1 MAGWIAAAALGL
13 AAVGVSFVHFREQ
26 PLAVQ
31 SLRYEIPPPGI
42 APMLYPTLSPDG
54 RHLAFVTG
62 NGGPF
67 QVWVR
72 AMDTLQPRALAGTD
86 GASYPFWSPDG
97 AYLGF
102 FADGK
107 LKKIALAGGPPQ
119 VLCDATSGRG
129 GSWNRD
135 GVILFSPGPADPIFR
150 VSAAGGIPVP
160 VTRLPADGNGGNR
173 FPVFLPDGVHFLYH
187 VGADKPDETGV
198 FVGSLDGRA
207 AVRLLPDTTNALY
220 APAAAPGGSAH
231 ILFRRENTLMAQP
244 FDAASLKT
252 TGEMFP
258 VAEEVPN
265 GGNTGFGAFSVA
277 ENGVLAFR
285 SGGLAS
291 SRELV
296 WIDRAGKRSAAGGK
310 PGDFQTIAVSPD
322 DRTVAVSIGN
332 GSHSDIWLQ
341 DLARGVLTR
350 FTFRSGIARNPVW
363 SPDGSHLAFA
373 LQGLG
378 SYSAEIYRKPV
389 GGNDREE
396 LLLHSGING
405 YPLDWSPDG
414 KWIVYQQTARKTG
427 LDLLLLPMN
436 GERKPIMYLQTP
448 FDEQAA
454 HVSPDGRWMAYH
466 SNESGRNQV
475 YVQSVPPSGTKYQIS
490 ASGGVA
496 PQWRPDGK
504 ELFYVSTDQK
514 LMAVPI
520 KLGATVDAGTP
531 LPLFPL
537 PATGAAVSTGTAFSY
552 APARDGQR
560 FLVNVPAGGE
570 SASVPKITIVTNWD
584 RAVSPQSH

>member
-1 MAGWIAAAALGL
+1 
-13 AAVGVSFVHFREQ
+13 
-26 PLAVQ
+26 
-31 SLRYEIPPPGI
+31 
-42 APMLYPTLSPDG
+42 
-54 RHLAFVTG
+54 
-62 NGGPF
+62 
-67 QVWVR
+67 
-72 AMDTLQPRALAGTD
+72 
-86 GASYPFWSPDG
+86 
-97 AYLGF
+97 
-102 FADGK
+102 
-107 LKKIALAGGPPQ
+107 
-119 VLCDATSGRG
+119 
-129 GSWNRD
+129 
-135 GVILFSPGPADPIFR
+135 
-150 VSAAGGIPVP
+150 
-160 VTRLPADGNGGNR
+160 
-173 FPVFLPDGVHFLYH
+173 
-187 VGADKPDETGV
+187 
-198 FVGSLDGRA
+198 
-207 AVRLLPDTTNALY
+207 
-220 APAAAPGGSAH
+220 
-231 ILFRRENTLMAQP
+231 MAQP

-252 TGEMFP
+252 TGEMIP

-296 WIDRAGKRSAAGGK
+296 WIDRAGKRGAAVGK

-322 DRTVAVSIGN
+322 ERTVAVSIGN
-332 GSHSDIWLQ
+332 GSQSDIWLQ

-350 FTFRSGIARNPVW
+350 FTFSSGIARNPVW

-378 SYSAEIYRKPV
+378 SYSADIYRKPV

-584 RAVSPQSH
+584 RALAPQSH